1 MQRKVTKLR
10 THIRDII
17 IPTDVPSFL
26 LDGATFRVHS
36 TFRTCF
42 SLNFMTNKDES
53 DDDDKDDDDEVDE
66 DDDDD
71 DDDELNSLL
80 FEHLILD
87 LLNHFL
93 QML

>member
-1 MQRKVTKLR
+1 
-10 THIRDII
+10 
-17 IPTDVPSFL
+17 
-26 LDGATFRVHS
+26 
-36 TFRTCF
+36 
-42 SLNFMTNKDES
+42 MTNKDES